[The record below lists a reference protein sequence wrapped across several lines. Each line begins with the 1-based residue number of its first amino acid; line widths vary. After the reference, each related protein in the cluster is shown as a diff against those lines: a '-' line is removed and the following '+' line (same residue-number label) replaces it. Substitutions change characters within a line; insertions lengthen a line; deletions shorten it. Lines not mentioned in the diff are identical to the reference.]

1 MNLSENNI
9 VPISTNDK
17 SYVNSCEGKDKT
29 KKKINNKNCC
39 ILILLHELGI
49 LAFFN
54 SLFVKGEVEKKNKS
68 LPPHT

>member
-29 KKKINNKNCC
+29 KKKT
-39 ILILLHELGI
+39 
-49 LAFFN
+49 
-54 SLFVKGEVEKKNKS
+54 KKKS
-68 LPPHT
+68 TIKIVASWYYFMS

>member
-29 KKKINNKNCC
+29 KKKQ
-39 ILILLHELGI
+39 
-49 LAFFN
+49 
-54 SLFVKGEVEKKNKS
+54 KNKKKKS
-68 LPPHT
+68 TIKIVSSWYYFMS

>member
-29 KKKINNKNCC
+29 KKKKQ
-39 ILILLHELGI
+39 
-49 LAFFN
+49 
-54 SLFVKGEVEKKNKS
+54 KNKKKKS
-68 LPPHT
+68 TIKIVAS

>member
-29 KKKINNKNCC
+29 KKKKQ
-39 ILILLHELGI
+39 
-49 LAFFN
+49 
-54 SLFVKGEVEKKNKS
+54 KKKNQQ
-68 LPPHT
+68 